1 MQPGKT
7 EAEKLVAMRMRT
19 TLLLSLLAVS
29 FGLTALSLIVIH
41 TSLQKQIR
49 QALASD
55 LHRSIAT
62 FENLQD
68 QRREMLDREATL
80 LADLPSLKALMT
92 VLLRPAR
99 GNERTVRDQGLE
111 FWRDS
116 GAAFFALAEPS
127 GKVIARYEKGLP
139 PQILDAPVD
148 LQNDFIA
155 SPGPHYV
162 LSGNRLYEVVSK
174 PLYFGSATEGT
185 LLGYVA
191 IGYAIDNQV
200 AREVGE
206 AAAAQVVF
214 EADDDVVASTLDPNR
229 IKEFMQRESSLPH
242 ETFNDVDVRLGK
254 ERFIEASPLLSRAD
268 SPRVRLV
275 VLKSYDEA
283 SRYLIRLDRLLIA
296 LGVFVLVIAGALA
309 TYISAS
315 ITKPLEALVAGARA
329 LGSGDFA
336 YQLQSRGAKELRE
349 LSAAFDQMRFRLR
362 RTQQELLE
370 AERLAT
376 IGRMASS
383 ISHDLRH
390 YLSAVYANAE
400 FLGSWSTQPEERAEL
415 LAEVKMGVQGM
426 TELIESLLIFSRTG
440 QHLQAN
446 YESIS
451 LVVERAIAMVRAH
464 PDAHGVAIVADP
476 LPSLEGWVDGKKLER
491 ALYNLLLNGCQAA
504 RKGSGPAH
512 VRVSLVDTVDW
523 ITFQVVDSGPGV
535 SEQIRVTL
543 FEPFVSEGKLGGVGL
558 GLTLADR
565 IAREHGG
572 AVTLETSEPGQT
584 VFSLSLAKSTLH
596 SFEVSANEQRSTT
609 H

>member
-1 MQPGKT
+1 M
-7 EAEKLVAMRMRT
+7 AVRMRT

-55 LHRSIAT
+55 LRRSIAT
-62 FENLQD
+62 FRNLQG
-68 QRREMLDREATL
+68 QRREMLGREAAL

-92 VLLRPAR
+92 VMLRPAP
-99 GNERTVRDQGLE
+99 GNERTVRDGGVR
-111 FWRDS
+111 FWRVS

-139 PQILDAPVD
+139 PEISQAPVE
-148 LQNDFIA
+148 LGNDFIT

-174 PLYFGSATEGT
+174 PLYFGSATEGS

-214 EADDDVVASTLDPNR
+214 AANDAVVGSTLDPNR
-229 IKEFMQRESSLPH
+229 ITEFMQRKSSLPH
-242 ETFNDVDVRLGK
+242 DTLDGADVRLGN
-254 ERFIEASPLLSRAD
+254 ERFMEASPVLSQAD

-283 SRYLIRLDRLLIA
+283 SRYLIRLDRLLTG
-296 LGVFVLVIAGALA
+296 LGLLVLLIAGALA
-309 TYISAS
+309 TYISAT
-315 ITKPLEALVAGARA
+315 ITQPLEALVAGARA
-329 LGSGDFA
+329 LGSGNFG
-336 YQLQSRGAKELRE
+336 YELQSRGAKELRE
-349 LSAAFDQMRFRLR
+349 LSVAFDQMRLRLR
-362 RTQQELLE
+362 RTQQELLD

-400 FLGSWSTQPEERAEL
+400 FLGSWSTGPEERAEL

-440 QHLQAN
+440 QHLLTS
-446 YESIS
+446 YESLS
-451 LVVERAIAMVRAH
+451 LVGERAIAMVRAH
-464 PDAHGVAIVADP
+464 PDAQGVAISCDP

-504 RKGSGPAH
+504 RKGSGPPQ
-512 VRVSLVDTVDW
+512 VKVSLVDTVEW
-523 ITFQVVDSGPGV
+523 IMFQVVDSGPGV

-565 IAREHGG
+565 IARDHGG
-572 AVTLETSEPGQT
+572 GVTLETSEPGNT

>member
-1 MQPGKT
+1 M
-7 EAEKLVAMRMRT
+7 AMRMRT

-41 TSLQKQIR
+41 TRLQKQIR
-49 QALASD
+49 LALASD

-62 FENLQD
+62 FENLQR
-68 QRREMLDREATL
+68 QRREMLGREAAL

-92 VLLRPAR
+92 VLLRPAA
-99 GNERTVRDQGLE
+99 GNEGTVRDGGIE
-111 FWRDS
+111 FWRVS

-127 GKVIARYEKGLP
+127 GKVIARYEKGL
-139 PQILDAPVD
+139 APDITKAPTD
-148 LQNDFIA
+148 LGNDFVA
-155 SPGPHYV
+155 SSRPRYV

-174 PLYFGSATEGT
+174 PLYFGSAAQGT

-206 AAAAQVVF
+206 AAEAQVVF
-214 EADDDVVASTLDPNR
+214 VADDAVVSSTLDPNR
-229 IKEFMQRESSLPH
+229 VKEFIERESTLLHGASD
-242 ETFNDVDVRLGK
+242 ETDVRLGS
-254 ERFIEASPLLSRAD
+254 ERFMEASPLLSGSGA
-268 SPRVRLV
+268 PRVRLV

-283 SRYLIRLDRLLIA
+283 SRYLIQLDRLLIG
-296 LGVFVLVIAGALA
+296 LGFCVLVIAGVLA

-315 ITKPLEALVAGARA
+315 ITRPLEALVAGARA
-329 LGSGDFA
+329 LGSGNFE
-336 YQLQSRGAKELRE
+336 YELQSRGAKELRE
-349 LSAAFDQMRFRLR
+349 LGAAFDQMRLRLR

-400 FLGSWSTQPEERAEL
+400 FLGSWSVGREERAEL
-415 LAEVKMGVQGM
+415 LSEVKMGVQGM

-440 QHLQAN
+440 QHLQTS
-446 YESIS
+446 YESLS
-451 LVVERAIAMVRAH
+451 LVLERAIAMVRAH
-464 PDAHGVAIVADP
+464 PDAQGIAIGCDA
-476 LPSLEGWVDGKKLER
+476 LPSLEGWIDGKKLER

-504 RKGSGPAH
+504 RKGSGPPR
-512 VRVSLVDTVDW
+512 VRVSLVDTADW
-523 ITFQVVDSGPGV
+523 ITFHVVDSGPGV
-535 SEQIRVTL
+535 SEHIRVTL
-543 FEPFVSEGKLGGVGL
+543 FEPFVSDGKLGGVGL

-572 AVTLETSEPGQT
+572 AVTLEASEPGHT

-596 SFEVSANEQRSTT
+596 AFEVSANEQRSNTL
-609 H
+609 

>member
-1 MQPGKT
+1 
-7 EAEKLVAMRMRT
+7 MRMRT

-92 VLLRPAR
+92 VMLRPAR
-99 GNERTVRDQGLE
+99 GNERTVRDQGVE

-116 GAAFFALAEPS
+116 GAAFFSLAGPNE
-127 GKVIARYEKGLP
+127 KVIARYEKGLP
-139 PQILDAPVD
+139 PQILDAPAD

-162 LSGNRLYEVVSK
+162 LSGKRLYEVVSK

-229 IKEFMQRESSLPH
+229 IKEFIQRKSSLPH
-242 ETFNDVDVRLGK
+242 ETLNDADVRLGK

-268 SPRVRLV
+268 SPRRVRLV

-329 LGSGDFA
+329 LGSGDFE
-336 YQLQSRGAKELRE
+336 YELQSRGAKELRE
-349 LSAAFDQMRFRLR
+349 LSAAFEQMRLRLR

-376 IGRMASS
+376 IGSMASS

-446 YESIS
+446 YESIT
-451 LVVERAIAMVRAH
+451 LVVERAIAMVKTH
-464 PDAHGVAIVADP
+464 PDAQGVAIVADP

-512 VRVSLVDTVDW
+512 LRVSLVDTVDW

-584 VFSLSLAKSTLH
+584 IFSLSLAKSTLH

-609 H
+609 R

>member
-1 MQPGKT
+1 
-7 EAEKLVAMRMRT
+7 MRMRT

-49 QALASD
+49 QALALD

-99 GNERTVRDQGLE
+99 GNERTVRDQGVE

-116 GAAFFALAEPS
+116 GAAFFSLAEPS

-139 PQILDAPVD
+139 PQILEAPVD
-148 LQNDFIA
+148 LQNDFIT

-174 PLYFGSATEGT
+174 PLYFGSAAEGS

-206 AAAAQVVF
+206 AAAAEVVF
-214 EADDDVVASTLDPNR
+214 AADDAVVASTLDPNR
-229 IKEFMQRESSLPH
+229 IKESMLRDLPH
-242 ETFNDVDVRLGK
+242 ETLDGADIRLGK

-283 SRYLIRLDRLLIA
+283 SRYLIRLDRLLIG
-296 LGVFVLVIAGALA
+296 LGIFVLVIAAALA
-309 TYISAS
+309 TYISAT

-329 LGSGDFA
+329 LGSGDFE
-336 YQLQSRGAKELRE
+336 YELQSRGAKELRE
-349 LSAAFDQMRFRLR
+349 LSAAFEQMRLRLR

-440 QHLQAN
+440 QHMQAN

-464 PDAHGVAIVADP
+464 PDAHGVAIITAP

-504 RKGSGPAH
+504 RKGSGPAT

-609 H
+609 R

>member
-1 MQPGKT
+1 
-7 EAEKLVAMRMRT
+7 MRMRT

-68 QRREMLDREATL
+68 QRREMLDREAML

-99 GNERTVRDQGLE
+99 GNERTVRDQGVE

-116 GAAFFALAEPS
+116 GAAFFSLAGPS

-139 PQILDAPVD
+139 PQILEAPVD
-148 LQNDFIA
+148 LQNDFIT

-174 PLYFGSATEGT
+174 PLYFGSAAEGS

-206 AAAAQVVF
+206 AAAAEVVF
-214 EADDDVVASTLDPNR
+214 AVDDAIVASTLDPNR
-229 IKEFMQRESSLPH
+229 IKEFMLRDLPH
-242 ETFNDVDVRLGK
+242 ETLDGADIRLGR

-296 LGVFVLVIAGALA
+296 LGIFVLVIAAALA
-309 TYISAS
+309 TYISAT

-329 LGSGDFA
+329 LGSGDFE
-336 YQLQSRGAKELRE
+336 YELQSRGAKELRE
-349 LSAAFDQMRFRLR
+349 LSAAFEQMRLRLR

-446 YESIS
+446 YESIT
-451 LVVERAIAMVRAH
+451 LVVERAIAMVKTH
-464 PDAHGVAIVADP
+464 PDAQGVAIVADP

-512 VRVSLVDTVDW
+512 LRVSLVDTVDW

-584 VFSLSLAKSTLH
+584 IFSLSLAKSTLH

-609 H
+609 R

>member
-1 MQPGKT
+1 
-7 EAEKLVAMRMRT
+7 VAMRMRT

-41 TSLQKQIR
+41 SELKKQIHL
-49 QALASD
+49 ALASD

-62 FENLQD
+62 FQNLQG
-68 QRREMLDREATL
+68 QRREMLSREAAL
-80 LADLPSLKALMT
+80 LADEPYLKALMT
-92 VLLRPAR
+92 VLLRP
-99 GNERTVRDQGLE
+99 GPGKGQTVRDGGIE
-111 FWRDS
+111 FWKVS

-127 GKVIARYEKGLP
+127 GTVIARYEKGMP
-139 PQILDAPVD
+139 PEITEAPLD
-148 LQNDFIA
+148 LRNDFIT
-155 SPGPHYV
+155 SSGPHYV

-174 PLYFGSATEGT
+174 PLYFGSATGGS

-191 IGYAIDNQV
+191 IGYAIDNRV

-214 EADDDVVASTLDPNR
+214 TADDEVVGSTLDSNR
-229 IKEFMQRESSLPH
+229 IREFTQRESSILH
-242 ETFNDVDVRLGK
+242 GQLDGADVRLGN
-254 ERFIEASPLLSRAD
+254 ERFLEASPLLSQSG

-283 SRYLIRLDRLLIA
+283 SRYLIRLDRLLIG
-296 LGVFVLVIAGALA
+296 LGVLVLVVAWALA
-309 TYISAS
+309 TYISAT
-315 ITKPLEALVAGARA
+315 ITQPLEALVAGARA
-329 LGSGDFA
+329 LGSGNFE
-336 YQLQSRGAKELRE
+336 YELPSQGAKELRE
-349 LSAAFDQMRFRLR
+349 LSAAFDQMRLRLR

-400 FLGSWSTQPEERAEL
+400 FLGSWSTGKEERAEL

-440 QHLQAN
+440 QQLHTN
-446 YESIS
+446 YESLS
-451 LVVERAIAMVRAH
+451 LVVERAVAMVRAH
-464 PDAHGVAIVADP
+464 PDAHGVAIASDP
-476 LPSLEGWVDGKKLER
+476 LPQVEGWVDGKKVER
-491 ALYNLLLNGCQAA
+491 ALYNLMLNGCQAA
-504 RKGSGPAH
+504 RKGSGPPQ
-512 VRVSLVDTVDW
+512 VRVSLVDTADW

-572 AVTLETSEPGQT
+572 AVTLEASEPGHT

-596 SFEVSANEQRSTT
+596 SFETTAAEQRSNTL
-609 H
+609 

>member
-1 MQPGKT
+1 M
-7 EAEKLVAMRMRT
+7 AAMRMRT

-41 TSLQKQIR
+41 TELKKQIR
-49 QALASD
+49 LTLASD

-62 FENLQD
+62 FRNLQR
-68 QRREMLDREATL
+68 QRREMLSREAGL

-92 VLLRPAR
+92 VLLRP
-99 GNERTVRDQGLE
+99 GPGKDSTVRDGGLE
-111 FWRDS
+111 FWRVS

-127 GKVIARYEKGLP
+127 GKVIARYEKGIP
-139 PQILDAPVD
+139 PEITEDPQD
-148 LQNDFIA
+148 LRSDFIT

-162 LSGNRLYEVVSK
+162 VSGNRLYEVISK
-174 PLYFGSATEGT
+174 PLYFGSAAQGS

-191 IGYAIDNQV
+191 IGYGIDDRV

-214 EADDDVVASTLDPNR
+214 DADDAVVASTLDSKR
-229 IKEFMQRESSLPH
+229 IKEFTQRESSLLDGPL
-242 ETFNDVDVRLGK
+242 DDADVRLGG
-254 ERFIEASPLLSRAD
+254 ERFMEASPLLSPAE

-283 SRYLIRLDRLLIA
+283 SRYLIRLDRLLIG
-296 LGVFVLVIAGALA
+296 LGVLVLVVAAALA
-309 TYISAS
+309 TYISAT
-315 ITKPLEALVAGARA
+315 ITQPLEALVAGARA
-329 LGSGDFA
+329 LGSGNFE
-336 YQLQSRGAKELRE
+336 YELPSRGAKELRE
-349 LSAAFDQMRFRLR
+349 LGAAFDQMRFRLR

-400 FLGSWSTQPEERAEL
+400 FLGSWSTGREERAEL

-440 QHLQAN
+440 QHLHTN
-446 YESIS
+446 YESLS
-451 LVVERAIAMVRAH
+451 LVVERAMAMVRAH
-464 PDAHGVAIVADP
+464 PDAQGVAIGSDP
-476 LPSLEGWVDGKKLER
+476 LPPLDGWVDGKKVER

-504 RKGSGPAH
+504 RKGSGPPH
-512 VRVSLVDTVDW
+512 VGVSLVDTAEW

-572 AVTLETSEPGQT
+572 AVTLEASEPGHT

-596 SFEVSANEQRSTT
+596 SFETSASEQRSNTL
-609 H
+609 

>member
-1 MQPGKT
+1 
-7 EAEKLVAMRMRT
+7 VAMRMRT

-92 VLLRPAR
+92 VMLRPAR
-99 GNERTVRDQGLE
+99 GNERTVRDQGVE

-116 GAAFFALAEPS
+116 GAAFFSLAGPNE
-127 GKVIARYEKGLP
+127 KVIARYEKGLP
-139 PQILDAPVD
+139 PQILDAPAD

-162 LSGNRLYEVVSK
+162 LSGKRLYEVVSK

-229 IKEFMQRESSLPH
+229 IKEFIQRKSSLPH
-242 ETFNDVDVRLGK
+242 ETLNDADVRLGK

-268 SPRVRLV
+268 SPRRVRLV

-336 YQLQSRGAKELRE
+336 YELQSGGAKELRE
-349 LSAAFDQMRFRLR
+349 LSAAFEQMRLRLR

-376 IGRMASS
+376 IGSMASS

-596 SFEVSANEQRSTT
+596 SFELSANEQRSTT
-609 H
+609 R

>member
-1 MQPGKT
+1 
-7 EAEKLVAMRMRT
+7 MRMRM

-29 FGLTALSLIVIH
+29 FGLTALSLVVIH
-41 TSLQKQIR
+41 TSLQGQIR

-55 LHRSIAT
+55 LQRSIAT
-62 FENLQD
+62 FRNLQL
-68 QRREMLDREATL
+68 QRREMLRREAAL

-92 VLLRPAR
+92 VLLKSEP
-99 GNERTVRDQGLE
+99 GDERTVRDGGLE
-111 FWRDS
+111 FWRVS
-116 GAAFFALAEPS
+116 GAAFFALADPK
-127 GKVIARYEKGLP
+127 GKVIARYEQGVAPAITEAPRDLPQGLVASSK
-139 PQILDAPVD
+139 PQ
-148 LQNDFIA
+148 
-155 SPGPHYV
+155 YV
-162 LSGNRLYEVVSK
+162 LNGDRLYEVISE
-174 PLYFGSATEGT
+174 PLYFGTSTEGS

-214 EADDDVVASTLDPNR
+214 PADDAIVGSTLAPNR
-229 IKEFMQRESSLPH
+229 INEFLQH
-242 ETFNDVDVRLGK
+242 EPNLLNRTVDGADVRLGN
-254 ERFIEASPLLSRAD
+254 EHYVEASRKLSGAD

-283 SRYLIRLDRLLIA
+283 SRYLLRLDRLLLS
-296 LGVFVLVIAGALA
+296 LGLFVFLLAGALA
-309 TYISAS
+309 FYISGT
-315 ITKPLEALVAGARA
+315 ITQPLEALVAGARA
-329 LGSGDFA
+329 LGSGDFS
-336 YQLQSRGAKELRE
+336 YELHTQGATELRE
-349 LSAAFDQMRFRLR
+349 LSAAFDQMRMRLR

-400 FLGSWSTQPEERAEL
+400 FLGSWAIGPEERAEL
-415 LAEVKMGVQGM
+415 LAEVKMGVTGM

-440 QHLQAN
+440 QHLQPN
-446 YESIS
+446 YESLS
-451 LVVERAIAMVRAH
+451 LVAERAIAMVKAH
-464 PDAHGVAIVADP
+464 PDAHKIAIICDP
-476 LPSLEGWVDGKKLER
+476 LPSLEACLDSKKVER

-504 RKGSGPAH
+504 QKGNPPAR
-512 VRVSLVDTVDW
+512 VRISLTETEDW
-523 ITFQVVDSGPGV
+523 IRFHVVDSGPGV

-565 IAREHGG
+565 VAHEHGG
-572 AVTLETSEPGQT
+572 SVKLETSEPGNT
-584 VFSLSLAKSTLH
+584 VFCLSLAKSTLH
-596 SFEVSANEQRSTT
+596 SFEIAAQQHRSTMPLAPD
-609 H
+609 

>member
-1 MQPGKT
+1 
-7 EAEKLVAMRMRT
+7 VAMRMRT

-55 LHRSIAT
+55 LQRSIAT
-62 FENLQD
+62 FQNLQG
-68 QRREMLDREATL
+68 QRREMLSREAAL

-92 VLLRPAR
+92 VLLRPAP
-99 GNERTVRDQGLE
+99 GDERTVRDGGIE
-111 FWRDS
+111 FWRVS

-127 GKVIARYEKGLP
+127 GKVIARYEKGL
-139 PQILDAPVD
+139 APDITEVPSD
-148 LQNDFIA
+148 LGNDSIT
-155 SPGPHYV
+155 SSRPRYV
-162 LSGNRLYEVVSK
+162 LSGNRLYEIVSK
-174 PLYFGSATEGT
+174 PLYFGSAAQGT

-206 AAAAQVVF
+206 AAEAQVVF
-214 EADDDVVASTLDPNR
+214 VADDGVVSSTLEPNR
-229 IKEFMQRESSLPH
+229 VKEFIQRESTLLKGGSE
-242 ETFNDVDVRLGK
+242 ETDVRLGS
-254 ERFIEASPLLSRAD
+254 ERFMEASPLLSGSG

-283 SRYLIRLDRLLIA
+283 SRYLIRLDRLLTG
-296 LGVFVLVIAGALA
+296 LGLCVLLIAGALA
-309 TYISAS
+309 TYISAT
-315 ITKPLEALVAGARA
+315 ITQPLEALVAGARA
-329 LGSGDFA
+329 LGSGNFE
-336 YQLQSRGAKELRE
+336 YELQSRGAKELRE
-349 LSAAFDQMRFRLR
+349 LGAAFDQMRLRLR

-400 FLGSWSTQPEERAEL
+400 FLGSWSVGREERAEL
-415 LAEVKMGVQGM
+415 LSEVKMGVQGM

-440 QHLQAN
+440 QHLQTS
-446 YESIS
+446 YESLS
-451 LVVERAIAMVRAH
+451 LVLERAIAMVRAH
-464 PDAHGVAIVADP
+464 PDAQGIAIGHDA
-476 LPSLEGWVDGKKLER
+476 LPSLEGWIDGKKLER

-504 RKGSGPAH
+504 RKGSGPPQ
-512 VRVSLVDTVDW
+512 VSVSLVDTADW
-523 ITFQVVDSGPGV
+523 ITFHVVDSGPGV
-535 SEQIRVTL
+535 SEHIRVTL

-572 AVTLETSEPGQT
+572 AVTLEASEPGHT

-596 SFEVSANEQRSTT
+596 AFEVSANEQRSSTL
-609 H
+609 